1 MDSGFGINIVTTP
14 QGGQHTISMACNQ
27 TAGDLKVPT
36 YELSAIQVR

>member
-1 MDSGFGINIVTTP
+1 MTTP
-14 QGGQHTISMACNQ
+14 QGGTHTISVACNE